1 MLCISLQSLSLDNPA
16 HWLLCLSVLFPS
28 HYLLIL
34 VLKFLDLRN
43 SPRSVLIHLYTSTKS
58 GETNVGGFPEIRVY
72 VSRHSLEA
80 NQQLSLIHTRLQCT
94 QAWDLSKRRLQ

>member
-34 VLKFLDLRN
+34 VLNFLDLRN

-58 GETNVGGFPEIRVY
+58 GETNV
-72 VSRHSLEA
+72 
-80 NQQLSLIHTRLQCT
+80 
-94 QAWDLSKRRLQ
+94 DLLRRLPGNPRLRLTS